1 MNNYTKLFIDN
12 TEIDL
17 FKAED
22 LPLNV
27 TKRVNNIEGE
37 IQGDYSRASVSVP
50 ATKNNINILGNS
62 KNFKPF
68 RIETDGAPSFSGTAQ
83 IKRVKTFSQGYEAI
97 NLSYEIN
104 LISNNSSWF
113 ILLGEKLLSECT
125 DLVVNWNYAAM
136 SVGYIANPLLVD
148 YAFPLIKYKEW
159 ENSTGAGPTLLYQP
173 SIFETTPALYI
184 RPLIIEAFN
193 SIGYTIESD
202 FFNTDLFSKLILPLP
217 LPEKMPFGY
226 NEKYLNTAV
235 SLSAPFAVVGLSN
248 LPCDVIDTAAPQNPT
263 AYNVLTF
270 EYTAPQTGYYEC
282 SIELEFSGTV
292 PPPPYFFIISLQL
305 NGGAV
310 SPDVGFAFDSG
321 GVPAFHP
328 VAGEKLTASGVLFAN
343 AADIITWELSGLS
356 ATIISASATFTGE
369 AVPEPGFDID
379 FKYLLQNWKLLDMLK
394 GLNCMFNL
402 SYETDESTKTVY
414 IEPKDRYRNT
424 GRWVVPVT
432 PAVVTD
438 ELKEGFYKFED
449 QKDFTQLIDY
459 KKAGSFEYPA
469 ISGVF
474 SYRYKADSFEDTINF
489 IEGIN
494 PTKIYDSK
502 YQLTAGADLKNI
514 KTKEVPFFVKTIH
527 VSDHLIK
534 FPDSNTVP
542 QVPLIYPQNYVL
554 DPTATTAETA
564 NNISPRLLYF
574 AGQRGPAFEEIDG
587 TIEWNEF
594 AGLKMRLPFAFMINY
609 NDSTGLDA
617 NLGFN
622 TQTING
628 TESSGLLQR
637 YYLQELARNNS
648 GELRKNYVKFGII
661 DKQNFSFRIK
671 GLIDNQ
677 RYIIQELTG
686 FNPLKDS
693 PTQFK
698 FYLDIVPS
706 QNDIDN
712 IQNSPLL
719 SVVSLLSN

>member
-1 MNNYTKLFIDN
+1 MNNYTKLFINN

-17 FKAED
+17 FKSED

-50 ATKNNINILGNS
+50 ATKNNINILGNT

-68 RIETDGAPSFSGTAQ
+68 RIETDGSPSFSGTAQ
-83 IKRVKTFSQGYEAI
+83 IKKVKTFSQGYEAI

-113 ILLGEKLLSECT
+113 VLLGEKLLSECT
-125 DLVVNWNYAAM
+125 DLVVNWNYALM
-136 SVGYIANPLLVD
+136 SAGFIAEPNLRN

-202 FFNTDLFSKLILPLP
+202 FFNTDLFSKLIIPLP

-235 SLSAPFAVVGLSN
+235 SLSAPFAVVPGSF
-248 LPCDVIDTAAPQNPT
+248 PFDVIDKAAPSNPT
-263 AYNVLTF
+263 AYNNLTF
-270 EYTAPQTGYYEC
+270 EYTAPQAGYYEC
-282 SIELEFSGTV
+282 SIQATFDTV
-292 PPPPYFFIISLQL
+292 AVVTYSVAVACGINGASLQ
-305 NGGAV
+305 
-310 SPDVGFAFDSG
+310 PPVGFAFSDAFG
-321 GVPAFHP
+321 GPAYP
-328 VAGEKLTASGVLFAN
+328 AGQTVNSSGVVL
-343 AADIITWELSGLS
+343 AAAGDIIKFDITGTPNVTFS
-356 ATIISASATFTGE
+356 AASASFVGE
-369 AVPEPGFDID
+369 AVPEPGFDIE

-394 GLNCMFNL
+394 GINCMFNL

-424 GRWVVPVT
+424 GRWVVPAT

-449 QKDFTQLIDY
+449 QKDFSQLIDY
-459 KKAGSFEYPA
+459 KKAGSFEFPA
-469 ISGVF
+469 MAGVF
-474 SYRYKADSFEDTINF
+474 AYRYKADSFEDTINF

-494 PTKIYDSK
+494 DTKIYDSK
-502 YQLTAGADLKNI
+502 YQLTAGADLKNTQ
-514 KTKEVPFFVKTIH
+514 TKEVPFFVKTIH
-527 VSDHLIK
+527 LSDHLIK
-534 FPDSNTVP
+534 FPDTNTVP

-564 NNISPRLLYF
+564 DNISPRLLYF

-594 AGLKMRLPFAFMINY
+594 AGLKMRLPFAFMVNY
-609 NDSTGLDA
+609 NDNTGLDA

-671 GLIDNQ
+671 GLIDSQ
-677 RYIIQELTG
+677 RYIVQELTG

-706 QNDIDN
+706 QEDINN

-719 SVVSLLSN
+719 SVVSLLST